1 MISKDREIVS
11 CLEDLEASRFEQLI
25 ADERFKDN
33 PLLPELR
40 QLHELYRTLA
50 QRTERMAKE
59 KGRLETQLANMNRS
73 LDLATRI
80 DAMTGLANRR
90 AIMEKIDQEFSRAHR
105 HQRSASIVLADLDNY
120 KFVNDNYG
128 YNTGDDVL
136 VEVARVLRGCVRSE
150 DICSRWGGEE
160 FLILL
165 PETPLDGALAVAN
178 KIRESIAMTVFSANR
193 SGINLTASLGVCEYR
208 PDQSI
213 LEAIKLADQ
222 ALQQAKHSGKNRA
235 IVAS

>member
-1 MISKDREIVS
+1 MTKDRDIVS
-11 CLEDLEASRFEQLI
+11 CLEDLETTRFEQLI

-33 PLLPELR
+33 PLLPELH

-50 QRTERMAKE
+50 QRTERLAKE
-59 KGRLETQLANMNRS
+59 KGRLETQLTNMNRS
-73 LDLATRI
+73 LELATRI
-80 DAMTGLANRR
+80 DPMTGLANRR

-120 KFVNDNYG
+120 KKINDTYG

-136 VEVARVLRGCVRSE
+136 VEVARVLHGCVRSE
-150 DICSRWGGEE
+150 DICARWGGEE

-193 SGINLTASLGVCEYR
+193 AGINLTVSLGVCEYQ
-208 PDQSI
+208 PDQNI
-213 LEAIKLADQ
+213 FEAIKRAELA
-222 ALQQAKHSGKNRA
+222 LHQAKQGGKNRA
-235 IVAS
+235 LVAP